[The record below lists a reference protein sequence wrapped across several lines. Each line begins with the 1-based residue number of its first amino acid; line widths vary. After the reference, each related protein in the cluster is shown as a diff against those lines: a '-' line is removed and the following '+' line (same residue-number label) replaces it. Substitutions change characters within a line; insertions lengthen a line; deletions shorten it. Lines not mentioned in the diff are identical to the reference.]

1 MAVRLAP
8 GRSTSVAILF
18 GCRAIALAVGIELVI
33 GAPLGAQQVQVL
45 PSQQKPSTEN
55 LPRNQAPSSQQ
66 ELPRMPGIPVMP
78 GGPGSNMREIPLPEV
93 FKGCW
98 SGEVAQVDS
107 ITPLTRLAGRVHW
120 LTKIYTLCYKQVG
133 VGDNWHLTFAEA
145 SVAQRSM
152 VSDQR
157 QSISVKSVS
166 GGDRAEL
173 TAYLHFRS
181 PQITMSGEQTGVI
194 NTLDEL
200 TQLHCIVTPDRSAM
214 NVEAD
219 VFIENNDV
227 PWMKMTWHTHLSR
240 TRASN

>member
-1 MAVRLAP
+1 
-8 GRSTSVAILF
+8 
-18 GCRAIALAVGIELVI
+18 
-33 GAPLGAQQVQVL
+33 
-45 PSQQKPSTEN
+45 
-55 LPRNQAPSSQQ
+55 
-66 ELPRMPGIPVMP
+66 
-78 GGPGSNMREIPLPEV
+78 
-93 FKGCW
+93 
-98 SGEVAQVDS
+98 
-107 ITPLTRLAGRVHW
+107 
-120 LTKIYTLCYKQVG
+120 
-133 VGDNWHLTFAEA
+133 
-145 SVAQRSM
+145 M

>member
-1 MAVRLAP
+1 
-8 GRSTSVAILF
+8 
-18 GCRAIALAVGIELVI
+18 
-33 GAPLGAQQVQVL
+33 
-45 PSQQKPSTEN
+45 
-55 LPRNQAPSSQQ
+55 
-66 ELPRMPGIPVMP
+66 MPVIPVMP

-98 SGEVAQVDS
+98 SGEVAEIDS
-107 ITPLTRLAGRVHW
+107 IIPLTRLAGRVHW
-120 LTKIYTLCYKQVG
+120 LTKIYMLCYKQVG

-181 PQITMSGEQTGVI
+181 PQITASGKQTGVI

-200 TQLHCIVTPDRSAM
+200 TQLHCMVTPDRAAM
-214 NVEAD
+214 NIEAD

-227 PWMKMTWHTHLSR
+227 PWMKMTWHTQLLR